1 MGSDNDQG
9 EIYLTDVI
17 AGLRARGERVAACKV
32 EDASLVLGVNSQE
45 ELALAEELMAE
56 RSQEQE
62 DSADRVKGR
71 RTHAHSGTVRVDV
84 RGDQRTRR
92 TTRMGDWEPRRCTRI
107 TSERSLMVFA
117 GRGTPDLSAKV
128 AEKLGIELGQVDI
141 RTFADGE
148 IYVKYMESI
157 RGADVFIVQ
166 STCRPVN
173 ENLVELLIMI
183 QAARL
188 ASAHRVTAVVPWMGY
203 SRQDKKSCPREPI
216 TARLVADILEAAGAD
231 RVITM
236 DLHAGQLQGFFS
248 VPVDHMTA
256 LSMIADYFKLKGL
269 EDMVVVSPDAGGLKT
284 AKRLAD
290 RLECDVAVLTKLRPE
305 HNVSRVMHV
314 IGDVAGKTRHH
325 RGRHHRHR
333 RHAGQR
339 GPGAHRARGPRRST
353 PPARIRCCPIRPTSA
368 SRIRRSRR
376 WWSPTPSRCART
388 STTRRLWYYPR
399 PASWPTPSR
408 ACSPTSR

>member
-1 MGSDNDQG
+1 
-9 EIYLTDVI
+9 
-17 AGLRARGERVAACKV
+17 
-32 EDASLVLGVNSQE
+32 
-45 ELALAEELMAE
+45 
-56 RSQEQE
+56 
-62 DSADRVKGR
+62 
-71 RTHAHSGTVRVDV
+71 
-84 RGDQRTRR
+84 
-92 TTRMGDWEPRRCTRI
+92 MGDWEPRGCSRI

-117 GRGTPDLSAKV
+117 GRGTPELSARV
-128 AEKLGIELGQVDI
+128 AEKLGIELGRVDI

-148 IYVKYMESI
+148 IYVKYMESV

-256 LSMIADYFKLKGL
+256 LSMIADYFKFKGL
-269 EDMVVVSPDAGGLKT
+269 KDVVIVSPDAGGLKT

-290 RLECDVAVLTKLRPE
+290 RMECEVAVLTKLRPE

-314 IGDVAGKTRHH
+314 IGDVAGKTAIIVDDIIDT
-325 RGRHHRHR
+325 
-333 RHAGQR
+333 AGTLVNGVQALIDKGAKEVYASCTHPVLS
-339 GPGAHRARGPRRST
+339 GPAYERIAQSHLKEVVVTDTIPLREDVDHKKIVVLSTAGILADTIRSVFT
-353 PPARIRCCPIRPTSA
+353 DESV
-368 SRIRRSRR
+368 SE
-376 WWSPTPSRCART
+376 
-388 STTRRLWYYPR
+388 LFQGDNQLF
-399 PASWPTPSR
+399 
-408 ACSPTSR
+408 

>member
-1 MGSDNDQG
+1 
-9 EIYLTDVI
+9 
-17 AGLRARGERVAACKV
+17 
-32 EDASLVLGVNSQE
+32 
-45 ELALAEELMAE
+45 
-56 RSQEQE
+56 
-62 DSADRVKGR
+62 
-71 RTHAHSGTVRVDV
+71 
-84 RGDQRTRR
+84 
-92 TTRMGDWEPRRCTRI
+92 
-107 TSERSLMVFA
+107 
-117 GRGTPDLSAKV
+117 
-128 AEKLGIELGQVDI
+128 
-141 RTFADGE
+141 
-148 IYVKYMESI
+148 MESI

-269 EDMVVVSPDAGGLKT
+269 KDKVVVSPDAGGLKT

-290 RLECDVAVLTKLRPE
+290 RMECDVAVLSKLRPE
-305 HNVSRVMHV
+305 HNISRVMHV
-314 IGDVAGKTRHH
+314 IGDVAGKSAIIVDDIIDT
-325 RGRHHRHR
+325 
-333 RHAGQR
+333 AGTLVNGVQALLDKGAKEVYAACTHPVLSDPAYQR
-339 GPGAHRARGPRRST
+339 IADSSLKEVVVTDTIPLRPDADHKKIVVLST
-353 PPARIRCCPIRPTSA
+353 AGILADTIKSVFTDESV
-368 SRIRRSRR
+368 SE
-376 WWSPTPSRCART
+376 
-388 STTRRLWYYPR
+388 LFQGDNQLF
-399 PASWPTPSR
+399 
-408 ACSPTSR
+408 